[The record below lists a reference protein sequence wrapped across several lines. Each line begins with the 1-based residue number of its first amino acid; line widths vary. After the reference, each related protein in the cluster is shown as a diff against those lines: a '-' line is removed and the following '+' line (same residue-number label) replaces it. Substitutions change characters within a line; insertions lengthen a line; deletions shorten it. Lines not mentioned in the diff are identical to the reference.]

1 MKTNTSSTATD
12 HPPSLGRL
20 LYSMTWP
27 MLFGVVAL
35 MGYQL
40 VDSIFISM
48 LGTEPLAALGFTVA
62 VNQIFIGVQVGL
74 GIAITSLIAR
84 AMGAKQHKRAR
95 NLAGLILIAGSTLM
109 ALLVI
114 GVWLGQ
120 TVIYT
125 LLDAEE
131 ALWPL
136 ISRYWLP
143 WLISIWVSASLYF
156 AYSIA
161 RARGNT
167 KLPGTVMIVTS
178 LLNIVLDP
186 LFMFGFGW
194 GLPGAALATIAAL
207 SVGGIMMARALKRHR
222 WVRYQSRAL
231 PAWPALGELAHIAL
245 PAMLSQLMPG
255 IAAMIATAIVAH
267 FGAPA
272 VAAWALTTRL
282 EFFSIV
288 IVLALTMS
296 LPPMVG
302 RLYGAQDYATIH
314 QLVSLAI
321 KAVLVIQIGIGV
333 FWALSGLFLPNLL
346 SNHPEVR
353 QLLRLWLWLVPF
365 SFGALGTTMIV
376 VSTTNA
382 LGLPGRAVLTSLLR
396 LFACYLPALWV
407 GAQLGGMSGLYM
419 GVFAG
424 NLAAGAV
431 AWLIYRRALWQLS
444 EKDR

>member
-1 MKTNTSSTATD
+1 MTSNAQSINSTQS
-12 HPPSLGRL
+12 PSLGRQ
-20 LYSMTWP
+20 LYAMTWP
-27 MLFGVVAL
+27 MLFGVLAL

-40 VDSIFISM
+40 VDSVFISM

-74 GIAITSLIAR
+74 GIAITALISR
-84 AMGAKQHKRAR
+84 AMGAQQHNRAR
-95 NLAGLILIAGSTLM
+95 NLAGLILIAGSSLM
-109 ALLVI
+109 ALAAFA
-114 GVWLGQ
+114 VWLGQ
-120 TVIYT
+120 TFIYT
-125 LLDAEE
+125 LLDADP

-136 ISRYWLP
+136 IASYWLP
-143 WLISIWVSASLYF
+143 WLLSIWLSATLYF

-167 KLPGTVMIVTS
+167 KLPGTVMIITS

-186 LFMFGFGW
+186 LFMFVFGW

-207 SVGGIMMARALKRHR
+207 SVGAIIMARALKRQR

-231 PAWPALGELAHIAL
+231 PAWPTLKQLVHIAI

-296 LPPMVG
+296 LPPMV
-302 RLYGAQDYATIH
+302 
-314 QLVSLAI
+314 
-321 KAVLVIQIGIGV
+321 
-333 FWALSGLFLPNLL
+333 
-346 SNHPEVR
+346 
-353 QLLRLWLWLVPF
+353 
-365 SFGALGTTMIV
+365 
-376 VSTTNA
+376 
-382 LGLPGRAVLTSLLR
+382 
-396 LFACYLPALWV
+396 
-407 GAQLGGMSGLYM
+407 
-419 GVFAG
+419 
-424 NLAAGAV
+424 
-431 AWLIYRRALWQLS
+431 
-444 EKDR
+444 